1 MKKRIFLVALLPL
14 LVYFTADCL
23 GIFEPHNVAYLMAF
37 RYVLIAYGFVGAF
50 AVCLKDKDKEV
61 ANAVHKHF

>member
-1 MKKRIFLVALLPL
+1 MKKRIFLVALLSL

-37 RYVLIAYGFVGAF
+37 RYALTAL
-50 AVCLKDKDKEV
+50 AVWLKDKEKEV
-61 ANAVHKHF
+61 CNAD

>member
-1 MKKRIFLVALLPL
+1 MKKRIILVALLPL

-37 RYVLIAYGFVGAF
+37 RYAIAAYGLVGALAAWF
-50 AVCLKDKDKEV
+50 KDKEKEACNV
-61 ANAVHKHF
+61 N

>member
-1 MKKRIFLVALLPL
+1 MKKRIILVALLPL

-37 RYVLIAYGFVGAF
+37 RYALIAYGLVGAL
-50 AVCLKDKDKEV
+50 AVWLKDKEKEV
-61 ANAVHKHF
+61 CDAD

>member
-1 MKKRIFLVALLPL
+1 MKKRIILVTLLPL

-37 RYVLIAYGFVGAF
+37 RYAIAAYGLIGVLA
-50 AVCLKDKDKEV
+50 AWIKDKEKEV
-61 ANAVHKHF
+61 CNAD

>member
-1 MKKRIFLVALLPL
+1 MKKRIILVTLLPL

-37 RYVLIAYGFVGAF
+37 RYALIAYGLVGAF
-50 AVCLKDKDKEV
+50 AVWLKDKEKE
-61 ANAVHKHF
+61 ACNAD

>member
-1 MKKRIFLVALLPL
+1 MNKRIILVTLLPL

-37 RYVLIAYGFVGAF
+37 RYALTLIAYGLVGAL
-50 AVCLKDKDKEV
+50 AVWLKDKEKEV
-61 ANAVHKHF
+61 CNAN

>member
-1 MKKRIFLVALLPL
+1 MNKRIILVALLPV

-37 RYVLIAYGFVGAF
+37 RYALITYGLVGAF
-50 AVCLKDKDKEV
+50 ALWLKDKEKEV
-61 ANAVHKHF
+61 CNAN

>member
-1 MKKRIFLVALLPL
+1 MNKRIFLVASLPL

-37 RYVLIAYGFVGAF
+37 RYALITYGLVGAL
-50 AVCLKDKDKEV
+50 AVWIKDKEKEGC
-61 ANAVHKHF
+61 NAD

>member
-1 MKKRIFLVALLPL
+1 MNKRIILVALLPL

-37 RYVLIAYGFVGAF
+37 RYALIAYGLVGAF
-50 AVCLKDKDKEV
+50 AAWLKDKEKEACN
-61 ANAVHKHF
+61 AN

>member
-37 RYVLIAYGFVGAF
+37 RYALIVYGLVGAF
-50 AVCLKDKDKEV
+50 ASWIKDKEKEV
-61 ANAVHKHF
+61 CNAD

>member
-1 MKKRIFLVALLPL
+1 MNKRIFLVALLPL

-37 RYVLIAYGFVGAF
+37 RYALIAYGLVGAF
-50 AVCLKDKDKEV
+50 SVWLKDKEKEV
-61 ANAVHKHF
+61 CNAN

>member
-1 MKKRIFLVALLPL
+1 MNKRIILVALLPL

-37 RYVLIAYGFVGAF
+37 RYALIAYGLVGAF
-50 AVCLKDKDKEV
+50 VLWLKDRGNEV
-61 ANAVHKHF
+61 RSAD

>member
-1 MKKRIFLVALLPL
+1 MNKRIFLMALLPL

-37 RYVLIAYGFVGAF
+37 RYALIAYGLVGALS
-50 AVCLKDKDKEV
+50 AWLKDQEKEV
-61 ANAVHKHF
+61 CNAD

>member
-1 MKKRIFLVALLPL
+1 MEKRIILVALLPV

-37 RYVLIAYGFVGAF
+37 RYALIAYGLVGAF
-50 AVCLKDKDKEV
+50 ASWLKDKEKEDC
-61 ANAVHKHF
+61 NAD

>member
-1 MKKRIFLVALLPL
+1 MNKRIIFVVLLPL

-23 GIFEPHNVAYLMAF
+23 GIFEPRNVAYLMVF
-37 RYVLIAYGFVGAF
+37 RYALIAYGLVGAL
-50 AVCLKDKDKEV
+50 AIWLKDREA